1 MKEKNFLCRV
11 VAGSRRG
18 DSESHLANDLI
29 SRSVFPIKSVR
40 REYPNY
46 AINIS
51 IHASISCA
59 FDAKGSQASISD
71 AILDV

>member
-1 MKEKNFLCRV
+1 MKEKNFPSRV
-11 VAGSRRG
+11 EAGSRRG

-29 SRSVFPIKSVR
+29 SRSVFPVKSVR
-40 REYPNY
+40 REYPNS

-51 IHASISCA
+51 IHALISCA
-59 FDAKGSQASISD
+59 LVAKGSQASISD